1 MENLPEDQQ
10 RNDESPP
17 SSPEPEGAAGFAQDL
32 GDIAGGDLTQLV
44 LRIYLF

>member
-17 SSPEPEGAAGFAQDL
+17 SSPEPEGAVGFAQDL
-32 GDIAGGDLTQLV
+32 GEIAGGDLTQLV